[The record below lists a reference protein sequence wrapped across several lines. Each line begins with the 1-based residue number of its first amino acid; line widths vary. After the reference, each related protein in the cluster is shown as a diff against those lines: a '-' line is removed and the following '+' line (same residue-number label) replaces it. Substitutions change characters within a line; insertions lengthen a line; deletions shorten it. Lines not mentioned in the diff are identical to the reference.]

1 MQLSAS
7 SRHPGPHNMSSLMRY
22 LHEECRQSY
31 RHCTGTSFEVLGEA
45 LETFPWLDMV
55 TKDFCLQLANKLYCD
70 IQEFGLQNSVDDSP
84 KNSKVLLFALSY
96 IEKRF
101 AVIVKNLEHQFFEI
115 CETLEDRLK
124 QLVARIREFILTAEM
139 PVLDYSFYKSYEYCG
154 RTAIAAMKWL
164 HDRSNTATIWYKD
177 LDELE
182 EILYDINVSMA
193 VKKIMKRN
201 ALQEASKGSHG
212 DKEE

>member
-1 MQLSAS
+1 
-7 SRHPGPHNMSSLMRY
+7 
-22 LHEECRQSY
+22 
-31 RHCTGTSFEVLGEA
+31 
-45 LETFPWLDMV
+45 
-55 TKDFCLQLANKLYCD
+55 
-70 IQEFGLQNSVDDSP
+70 
-84 KNSKVLLFALSY
+84 
-96 IEKRF
+96 
-101 AVIVKNLEHQFFEI
+101 
-115 CETLEDRLK
+115 
-124 QLVARIREFILTAEM
+124 
-139 PVLDYSFYKSYEYCG
+139 
-154 RTAIAAMKWL
+154 MKWL